1 MRVTEIFHSIQGE
14 STYSGLPCVFV
25 RLTGCN
31 LRCTFCDTRYA
42 YDEGDSM
49 SVSAILQQVGRFEC
63 GLVEITGGEPLYQE
77 ETPSLARE
85 LIRQGRRVL
94 VETNGSLN
102 IGVLDPGCVRIVD
115 FKCPSS
121 GECGQTDWDNWAR
134 MSPSDEA
141 KFVIGTE
148 EDYDYAVDV
157 LKRRV
162 RGGSPGFTVNFSPV
176 FGRMEPR
183 VLSEWILRDRLS
195 VRLNLQI
202 HKYVWAPETRGV

>member
-42 YDEGDSM
+42 YREGDSM
-49 SVSAILQQVGRFEC
+49 SVSAILEQVGQFAC

-102 IGVLDPGCVRIVD
+102 IAVLDPGCVRIVD

-134 MSPSDEA
+134 MSPYDEA

-148 EDYDYAVDV
+148 EDYDYAVEV

-162 RGGSPGFTVNFSPV
+162 RGASPAFTVNFSPV
-176 FGRMEPR
+176 FGRMDPR